1 MKKVI
6 LLLFISSLICC
17 ATKYEKQGN
26 VKPTFEYQSDLVISN
41 LTEIEIT
48 IINDFL
54 EAELK
59 SDRYKSYKNFELFV
73 IEEALK
79 KAKPIYAYEYTYK
92 NFYKTEKEK
101 DYWILDSVQINKL
114 KSNLAFEKQD
124 YWVLSDFKKLK
135 VNLLKYEKLR
145 KIINSGEYNKLS
157 QRLIIYISKPLIIDD
172 KNALISFEIGNGKLG
187 FNEITHFTV
196 LMKKEGGKWIDK
208 NHFEDG
214 IFQ

>member
-1 MKKVI
+1 M
-6 LLLFISSLICC
+6 
-17 ATKYEKQGN
+17 
-26 VKPTFEYQSDLVISN
+26 
-41 LTEIEIT
+41 
-48 IINDFL
+48 
-54 EAELK
+54 
-59 SDRYKSYKNFELFV
+59 
-73 IEEALK
+73 
-79 KAKPIYAYEYTYK
+79 
-92 NFYKTEKEK
+92 
-101 DYWILDSVQINKL
+101 QINKL

-124 YWVLSDFKKLK
+124 YWVLTDFKKLK